1 MLDGA
6 ESLNSMSTDL
16 RLTLQP
22 DPIFTGI
29 DINSRSISVDD
40 SKRTLDDS
48 DIADITIEV
57 SYFNNSIGL
66 I

>member
-6 ESLNSMSTDL
+6 ESLDSMGTDL

-40 SKRTLDDS
+40 SRRTLDDS
-48 DIADITIEV
+48 DIANITIKV
-57 SYFNNSIGL
+57 RYFNNSIGL